1 ELNPRN
7 SSRSVIKKAEE
18 HVAHRQSEKRNAEN
32 QTDDE
37 PPRHV
42 REFGVLCL
50 HGCSYARLKGHA
62 TDRTGAGLFANY
74 LRVHRADVLDLVVR
88 GRRKFGFQSH
98 SAGWTGVRSG
108 RVNLGAHGTDVF
120 GRALGGM
127 RSFDR
132 ANATPFP
139 RGWRKRRLCDW
150 SDRRL
155 GPELNHGAAHGVDTG
170 FVVWIE
176 VFCGI
181 GLEALI
187 ALRIAEV
194 IGRAVVFKAAAACCC
209 GINHHSTDRILNS
222 GCLRCD
228 VFGFHQSPS
237 FKMLQGPGR
246 CIGLDS
252 PLQTEASPVLY
263 TCSYSKFESRIKE
276 KQEG

>member
-1 ELNPRN
+1 RDRRNQALNESNTDTHTDQGEHVRRTELDGVPGALKEGPTAPEDDGRGEYELNPRN
-7 SSRSVIKKAEE
+7 SSRSVIKKVEE

-42 REFGVLCL
+42 REFGVLYL
-50 HGCSYARLKGHA
+50 HGCSYARLQGHA

-74 LRVHRADVLDLVVR
+74 LRVHRADVLDLIVR
-88 GRRKFGFQSH
+88 RRRKFGFQGH

-120 GRALGGM
+120 GRALGVM

-155 GPELNHGAAHGVDTG
+155 GPELNNGAAHGV
-170 FVVWIE
+170 
-176 VFCGI
+176 
-181 GLEALI
+181 
-187 ALRIAEV
+187 
-194 IGRAVVFKAAAACCC
+194 
-209 GINHHSTDRILNS
+209 
-222 GCLRCD
+222 
-228 VFGFHQSPS
+228 
-237 FKMLQGPGR
+237 
-246 CIGLDS
+246 
-252 PLQTEASPVLY
+252 
-263 TCSYSKFESRIKE
+263 
-276 KQEG
+276 